1 MSKTENAFALIH
13 FGSNVKY
20 FELELYFCIML
31 KKYTNQNII
40 YLYSKTDTPQTFVQQ
55 ISQFVYK
62 TVVFNDNGITYNIN
76 FESKYT
82 SFNTLRTCDFI
93 FAYDLLTN
101 YKKVCIIES
110 DLVIMGNIDSIFELN
125 APSIICY
132 KCDDQSLNKNL
143 RYTSDK
149 EEVIKSCDDSG
160 LNGGVMLIEPSTQI
174 FNEYIQSISII
185 AKRSCKYPNETLFK
199 YVNNIFYNLPVKYN
213 LSHYHTLRLSN
224 YSLNPDGRDILIYHF
239 NETDFKHL
247 DIIKDGWLKKNLFDK
262 KVSSKYRVRKIPIMH
277 FEETIYEP
285 YKAEVNAILDKL
297 QNQEQTSIQSM
308 TTKEVG
314 INKMKQKKS
323 DWVEGFSKTHQRP
336 YWKNKITK
344 ESVWVKPE
352 ELTGGKKKSKFIKK
366 KSKKVNRTIRITK
379 KKYSKKSGK

>member
-31 KKYTNQNII
+31 QKYTSQNII
-40 YLYSKTDTPQTFVQQ
+40 YMYSETDTPNSFVEQ
-55 ISQFVYK
+55 IKPFVYK
-62 TVVFNDNGITYNIN
+62 TVGFNDNGITYNVN

-93 FAYDLLTN
+93 FAYNFLTD

-132 KCDDQSLNKNL
+132 KCGDQNLNKNL

-149 EEVIKSCDDSG
+149 EEVIKSCDESG

-174 FNEYIQSISII
+174 FNEYIQSIPII
-185 AKRSCKYPNETLFK
+185 AKRGCKYPNEALFE
-199 YVNNIFYNLPVKYN
+199 YVNNVFYNLPVKYN

-224 YSLNPDGRDILIYHF
+224 YGLNPDGRDILVYHF

-247 DIIKDGWLKKNLFDK
+247 DIIKDGWLKKNLSDP

-277 FEETIYEP
+277 FEDTIYEP
-285 YKAEVNAILDKL
+285 YKAQVNQILDNL
-297 QNQEQTSIQSM
+297 QTQTKSIP
-308 TTKEVG
+308 TKEVG
-314 INKMKQKKS
+314 TKEMGSKKS
-323 DWVEGFSKTHQRP
+323 DWVEAFSKTHQRP
-336 YWKNKITK
+336 YWSNKKTGK
-344 ESVWVKPE
+344 SVWVKPE
-352 ELTGGKKKSKFIKK
+352 ELMGGKKRTKRYKK
-366 KSKKVNRTIRITK
+366 KKTKKINKTIRRKTNK
-379 KKYSKKSGK
+379 KKKNC